1 MSHGYKTQQLGL
13 GMKKVV
19 FCEEKSIVGCI
30 KHVFKLLII
39 ICSVDSKQNLL
50 ARFKNKTKAYI

>member
-19 FCEEKSIVGCI
+19 FCEEKSIVGGI
-30 KHVFKLLII
+30 KHVFKLFDNHNAL
-39 ICSVDSKQNLL
+39 
-50 ARFKNKTKAYI
+50 

>member
-19 FCEEKSIVGCI
+19 FCEEKSIVGGI
-30 KHVFKLLII
+30 KHVFKLFDNHMYCRLQAKFIG
-39 ICSVDSKQNLL
+39 
-50 ARFKNKTKAYI
+50 

>member
-19 FCEEKSIVGCI
+19 FCEEKSIVGGI
-30 KHVFKLLII
+30 KHVFK
-39 ICSVDSKQNLL
+39 SKQNLL